1 MRKGHCFFL
10 ICIRLGTC
18 KLRRL
23 PLALIKLWD
32 MREKCNVSV
41 VSEINY
47 INYANFARNRSVYLL
62 LVYRGLV
69 TAPAYEIIFVTAY
82 GMLS

>member
-1 MRKGHCFFL
+1 
-10 ICIRLGTC
+10 
-18 KLRRL
+18 
-23 PLALIKLWD
+23 

-47 INYANFARNRSVYLL
+47 INYANFTRNRSVYFL